1 MSAER
6 LQKIISA
13 AGLASRRQAEEWI
26 QAGRVAVNGE
36 VVRELGA
43 RADWETDRI
52 EVDGRPLQ
60 RAGLVY
66 YLLNKPYGV
75 ITSLQDPQG
84 RKTVADLVVAAG
96 VHERVYPVGR
106 LDYDTEGLLLLTND
120 GELTQGLSH
129 PRFEVEKE
137 YEVDV
142 EERPLPELLKRLEA
156 GVSLADGLT
165 APARTFPPVIA
176 ENGFWRFRIIIHEG
190 RNRQVR
196 RMAEAVGLTA
206 RRLKRVRY
214 GFLTLGGL
222 KAGEVR
228 PLASAEIMRL
238 QELAGHDWRKS
249 HHPGTG
255 FARNGGGSGRQIA
268 VAPEHYAGRL
278 GGHAGNGQKFSGFGR
293 LPVDG
298 GLHAGAWRVGQC
310 AVERGSRCSGQGLV
324 WTQRTG

>member
-43 RADWETDRI
+43 RADWQTDRI

-165 APARTFPPVIA
+165 ATARTFPPVIA

-238 QELAGHDWRKS
+238 QELAGKKS
-249 HHPGTG
+249 
-255 FARNGGGSGRQIA
+255 
-268 VAPEHYAGRL
+268 
-278 GGHAGNGQKFSGFGR
+278 
-293 LPVDG
+293 
-298 GLHAGAWRVGQC
+298 
-310 AVERGSRCSGQGLV
+310 
-324 WTQRTG
+324 